1 MDAQP
6 QISGGV
12 LVTET
17 CDLGVSPDTP
27 FCEYGSIEPGIS
39 LTTGSGCES
48 PTTQGAVVVKG
59 GVSTEE
65 PELDDNPFN
74 QFRTASVRVG

>member
-1 MDAQP
+1 
-6 QISGGV
+6 
-12 LVTET
+12 VTA
-17 CDLGVSPDTP
+17 
-27 FCEYGSIEPGIS
+27 
-39 LTTGSGCES
+39 
-48 PTTQGAVVVKG
+48 TQGAVVVKG